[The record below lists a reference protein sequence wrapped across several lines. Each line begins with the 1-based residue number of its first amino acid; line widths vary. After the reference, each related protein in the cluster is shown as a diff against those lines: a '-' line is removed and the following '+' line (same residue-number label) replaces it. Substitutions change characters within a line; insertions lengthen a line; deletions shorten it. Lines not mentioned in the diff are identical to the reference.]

1 MLQTSPPCPDHA
13 TMAVAAPEPVSLD
26 AYRNHLLALQSGHE
40 SRQAELLDA
49 LRELAIT
56 ESINGGLS
64 YRQQMQRQSL
74 QEDLRDLAPT
84 REQATAS
91 LKMLD
96 DYLGTD
102 RTLSREFS

>member
-1 MLQTSPPCPDHA
+1 MLQTPPPRPDCETTPVASPA
-13 TMAVAAPEPVSLD
+13 PVSLQ
-26 AYRNHLLALQSGHE
+26 AYRDHLLTLQANHDA
-40 SRQAELLDA
+40 RLAELNDA

-74 QEDLRDLAPT
+74 QEDLSDLAPT
-84 REQATAS
+84 REHATAS

-102 RTLSREFS
+102 RTLSRESS